1 MDVVTL
7 SVLTEDY
14 HLQPVLALAL
24 KFWLLRPMDEVHPWV
39 DPLDDLDAWASR
51 APGAEDAQVGA
62 HPDGFDSW
70 QAVVE
75 FAVATDWLPPG
86 CLDGELL
93 SLEVV
98 GDRED
103 VDQMVSVV

>member
-1 MDVVTL
+1 MGEVTL
-7 SVLTEDY
+7 SVPTEDY
-14 HLQPVLALAL
+14 HLQRVLVLAS
-24 KFWLLRPMDEVHPWV
+24 KFWPLRRMDEVHPLV

-51 APGAEDAQVGA
+51 APGAEDVQVGA

-98 GDRED
+98 GGRED
-103 VDQMVSVV
+103 VDQLVSVV

>member
-1 MDVVTL
+1 MTL

-24 KFWLLRPMDEVHPWV
+24 KSWPPRLMDEVHPWV

-51 APGAEDAQVGA
+51 VPGAEDA

-98 GDRED
+98 GGQED
-103 VDQMVSVV
+103 VDQLVSVV